1 MSEDGA
7 VFLIGPHGQ
16 ISKLTGPRGE
26 TPPCPSAK
34 FQRGFVV
41 RVRRLKHLK
50 HLPERGAVAAVV
62 PPGFSSDWALDDLCG
77 KPRRLMHQVPVRD
90 VRYIVVF
97 DNDPVPHL
105 IRERDLLPSNEAPV
119 EIGFAP

>member
-1 MSEDGA
+1 MSEGEGA
-7 VFLIGPHGQ
+7 FLIGPRGQ

-26 TPPCPSAK
+26 TPPCPEAK

-41 RVRRLKHLK
+41 RVRRLKHLRR
-50 HLPERGAVAAVV
+50 LPGFGAVAAVV
-62 PPGFSSDWALDDLCG
+62 PPGFSSDWAWDDLCG
-77 KPRRLMHQVPVRD
+77 KPRRLMCQVPARG
-90 VRYIVVF
+90 VRYIVAF